1 MAAERETVDEQKNI
15 LKVQEAGAAAYRS
28 DDLAVRKRKRAQLL
42 MDVADKCTYKAT
54 MALRI
59 SEALGQGK
67 FTDVTKIFLG

>member
-15 LKVQEAGAAAYRS
+15 LKVQEADAAAYRS

-42 MDVADKCTYKAT
+42 MEAADNYIYKAT

-59 SEALGQGK
+59 SEALQGK
-67 FTDVTKIFLG
+67 SLIDVTKIFLG